1 MERKRH
7 LTPRALKSI
16 WLIGLLAL
24 SGSSAAAVHPKQ
36 RTLTV
41 ERIFSPPSLSGRVPT
56 GLRWSPDGRWVTYLA
71 SSAGTEVMDLWG
83 YDVTRRERTVLLKAE
98 DLVSEGPQFSPEEE
112 ALRERLRMTAT
123 GITTYFWSPTGT
135 HIFIPIAGEFYL
147 YEWATRRL
155 TRWLSRDL
163 SRFDPKYSPDGR
175 FIAYVKRGNLFLV
188 DVQSGQERQL
198 TFDGMDEVQNG
209 VSEYVAQEE
218 MDRFT
223 GYWWSPDG
231 RRLAYLQ
238 VDNRPVRDFHIPDYR
253 PNYVEVEKQKYP
265 KAGDPN
271 AIVRVGVLSL
281 EDGKTVWMDTGP
293 ETDIYI
299 PRVAWLPDSKTLSVQ
314 IQSRDQD
321 RLSLYFFD
329 VTTGKGRLILTE
341 TEPNWVNLHD
351 HLYFFR
357 DGRRFLWSSERTGFR
372 HLYLYDIE
380 GRLIRQLTQGE
391 WQVEVLCGV
400 DEARG
405 VIYFTATEKSPMERH
420 LYRIA
425 LDGTGLTRISREEGW
440 HAITF
445 SPTFEYY
452 LDLFSNIATPP
463 RLSLHRADGE
473 RLAYIEENVVAEL
486 QEYALSPV
494 EFLTVRAE
502 DGTPLPA
509 MMIKPKGFDP
519 RRRYPV
525 IVYVYG
531 GPRAQVVVNRWG
543 GDRFL
548 WHQLMA
554 ERGFLIFSLDN
565 RGSWGRGKAW
575 EAKLHRRLGYWEL
588 KDQLAG
594 VAYLKSLPYVDP
606 ERIGI
611 WGWSYGGYMTLMA
624 LFTAPDVFR
633 TGIAI
638 APVTDWRNYDTH
650 YTERYLERPQENPD
664 GYRLSSPIT
673 YAAQA
678 KVRFLLVH
686 GMADDNVHF
695 QDTVQLVDALIRA
708 RRPFDLMIYP
718 GKRHGI
724 SGADAR
730 IHLFTLMTD
739 YFLRHLAAPKEAG
752 S

>member
-1 MERKRH
+1 MRAARADRK
-7 LTPRALKSI
+7 TF
-16 WLIGLLAL
+16 GLLVLLGLMAVQA
-24 SGSSAAAVHPKQ
+24 GVSAEQ
-36 RTLTV
+36 RAQLTV
-41 ERIFSPPSLSGRVPT
+41 ERIYAPPSLSGRVPT
-56 GLRWSPDGRWVTYLA
+56 GIRWSPDGRWVTFLA
-71 SSAGTEVMDLWG
+71 SRAGTDVLDLWG
-83 YDVTRRERTVLLKAE
+83 YDVARRERRLLVQAETV
-98 DLVSEGPQFSPEEE
+98 VSPERPFTPEEE
-112 ALRERLRMTAT
+112 ALRERLRLTFT
-123 GITTYFWSPTGT
+123 GITNYFWAPSGT
-135 HIFIPIAGEFYL
+135 HLLIPSGGRFYL
-147 YEWATRRL
+147 YMWAAQRL
-155 TRWLSRDL
+155 TPWLDPDP
-163 SRFDPKYSPDGR
+163 SRFDPQYSPDGR
-175 FIAYVKRGNLFLV
+175 FIAYVSKGNLFVV
-188 DVQSGQERQL
+188 DTESGRSRQL
-198 TFDGMDEVQNG
+198 TFDGTEDVQNG

-223 GYWWSPDG
+223 GYWWSPDAK
-231 RRLAYLQ
+231 RIAYLQ
-238 VDNRPVRDFHIPDYR
+238 VDTRPVEDFHIPDYLSGPVR
-253 PNYVEVEKQKYP
+253 VEKQKYP
-265 KAGDPN
+265 KAGTPN
-271 AIVRVGVLSL
+271 ARVRVGVLSL
-281 EDGKTVWMDTGP
+281 ADGKTVWMDLGP
-293 ETDIYI
+293 EEDIYI
-299 PRVAWLPDSKTLSVQ
+299 PRVQWLPDGERLSIQ

-321 RLSLYFFD
+321 RLNLYIFEAR
-329 VTTGKGRLILTE
+329 TGKGRLILTE
-341 TEPNWVNLHD
+341 TEPHWVNLHD

-357 DGRRFLWSSERTGFR
+357 DGQRFLWSSERTGFR
-372 HLYLYDIE
+372 HLYLYDLE
-380 GRLIRQLTQGE
+380 GRLLGQLTEGN
-391 WQVEVLCGV
+391 WQVEALCGV

-405 VIYFTATEKSPMERH
+405 LVYFTATRKSPQERH
-420 LYRIA
+420 LYRVA
-425 LDGTGLTRISREEGW
+425 LDGTGLVQLSREPGW

-452 LDLFSNIATPP
+452 VDLFSDVMTPP

-473 RLAYIEENVVAEL
+473 RVASIEENVVPEL
-486 QEYALSPV
+486 SQYELSPV

-502 DGTPLPA
+502 DGEMLPA
-509 MMIKPKGFDP
+509 LMIKPRNFDP
-519 RRRYPV
+519 RKKYPV

-554 ERGFLIFSLDN
+554 QRGFLIFSLDN

-575 EAKLHRRLGYWEL
+575 ETKIHRRLGLWEL
-588 KDQLAG
+588 RDQLAG

-624 LFTAPDVFR
+624 LFTAPGVFR
-633 TGIAI
+633 TGIAV

-673 YAAQA
+673 YAANA

-695 QDTVQLVDALIRA
+695 QDTVQLVDALVRA

-718 GKRHGI
+718 GKKHGI

-730 IHLFTLMTD
+730 VHLFTLMTE
-739 YFLRHLAAPKEAG
+739 YFTRHLASSKEGGA
-752 S
+752 